1 MNRAAKQ
8 ILWVTLFAIAM
19 AYLESAVV
27 VYLRRVYGIGD
38 LILQVPP
45 FDPQIAAIELG
56 RELATLVMLLSV
68 GWIAASHLQSRI
80 GFAVISF
87 GIWDVFYYVWLR
99 VMIGWPQSLLD
110 PDLLFLIPLP
120 WWGPVLSPVLIALLM
135 VAGGVVAVIKDHQG
149 IELHPRGYEWLCLIL
164 GVLIMLY
171 AFMADALRA
180 FPADAVTLSLLRP
193 SAFLWQVYLPGLAL
207 TVFFVWRLSRQAKS
221 ASSGN

>member
-1 MNRAAKQ
+1 MSRVVKQ

-45 FDPQIAAIELG
+45 FDSQIAAIELG
-56 RELATLVMLLSV
+56 RELATLMMLLSV
-68 GWIAASHLQSRI
+68 GWIAASRLQSRI

-87 GIWDVFYYVWLR
+87 GVWDVFYYVWLR
-99 VMIGWPQSLLD
+99 VMLGWPQSLFD

-135 VAGGVVAVIKDHQG
+135 VAGGVVAVIKDHQA

-180 FPADAVTLSLLRP
+180 LPADAATLSLLRP
-193 SAFLWQVYLPGLAL
+193 SPFLWQVYLPGLAL
-207 TVFFVWRLSRQAKS
+207 AVIFVWRLSRKAKS
-221 ASSGN
+221 GSSGN